1 MPLEIRELQ
10 INVTVNQQ
18 GASGAAGTASNS
30 ASGGAANA
38 DEKKALVN
46 QCVEQV
52 IDIINN
58 KKER

>member
-18 GASGAAGTASNS
+18 SGIAPDAS
-30 ASGGAANA
+30 SGGTQPGGGKF
-38 DEKKALVN
+38 DKKELVN
-46 QCVEQV
+46 QCIEQV
-52 IDIINN
+52 LEILAN

>member
-1 MPLEIRELQ
+1 MPVEIRELQ

-18 GASGAAGTASNS
+18 NASSAAPSQGGAP
-30 ASGGAANA
+30 SGGA
-38 DEKKALVN
+38 EERKKLIN

-52 IDIINN
+52 LDIINN

>member
-1 MPLEIRELQ
+1 MPVEIRELQ

-18 GASGAAGTASNS
+18 GGAAPTPEPS
-30 ASGGAANA
+30 SGGANE

-52 IDIINN
+52 LEILNN

>member
-18 GASGAAGTASNS
+18 NAASSPGGGTGATGNTNE
-30 ASGGAANA
+30 
-38 DEKKALVN
+38 DDKKALIN
-46 QCVEQV
+46 QCVEQA
-52 IDIINN
+52 IEIFNN